1 MSEIILTAVQVQRE
15 RVNTSGLH
23 ETLAARFANERFLG
37 ISTGNGRVIFHF
49 KDEATE
55 ADKEVILQA
64 IDEHDPDKLTAEQA
78 EQQAR
83 VNAYARF
90 ISVDF
95 EALRGKNDFDSV
107 LDALKDIQ
115 LLMRGAM
122 HG

>member
-1 MSEIILTAVQVQRE
+1 MSELIFTAVQVQRE

-23 ETLAARFANERFLG
+23 ETLAARFADERFLG
-37 ISTGNGRVIFHF
+37 ISTGNGQMVFHF
-49 KDEATE
+49 KDEVTE

-64 IDEHDPDKLTAEQA
+64 IDEHDPDKLTTEQA
-78 EQQAR
+78 EQRAR
-83 VNAYARF
+83 VDAYARF

-95 EALRGKNDFDSV
+95 EALRGKNDFNSV